1 MSDIN
6 DPDWPEI
13 LRAVQEQ
20 LADRVHTSLPGIVKS
35 YDSTTQVASVQLA
48 VQLKGEDGDM
58 KTVPVL
64 DDVPVCWPGGAA
76 GGLHVP
82 LAAGDTV
89 MVLFSESDFSGWWA
103 TGSVSAPKM
112 LARHDLH
119 AVAIPGLRREASPM
133 AVTGGHVTLAHSS
146 AVHLGSDLATLAV
159 VLQTSPAAWKTVFDA
174 WTTALPATG
183 APLTDTLFKTAM
195 TALGTALSSAG
206 WPGNFNATKVKA
218 T

>member
-6 DPDWPEI
+6 DPDWTEI
-13 LRAVQEQ
+13 LRAVQDQ
-20 LADRVHTSLPGIVKS
+20 LAERIHTSCPGIVKS

-48 VQLKGEDGDM
+48 VQLKGENGEM
-58 KTVPVL
+58 TTVPVL
-64 DDVPVCWPGGAA
+64 DDVPVCWPGGAS

-89 MVLFSESDFSGWWA
+89 MVLFSESDFSGWWD

-112 LARHDLH
+112 LARHDLN
-119 AVAIPGLRREASPM
+119 AVAIPGLRREGSPM

-146 AVHLGSDLATLAV
+146 AVHLGSDSASDPVALKTPTQAGMTDLLDLIISAAGSI
-159 VLQTSPAAWKTVFDA
+159 TAPGGGPAFVA
-174 WTTALPATG
+174 ALNAAKVAYVAG
-183 APLTDTLFKTAM
+183 
-195 TALGTALSSAG
+195 LSVG
-206 WPGNFNATKVKA
+206 ATKVKA